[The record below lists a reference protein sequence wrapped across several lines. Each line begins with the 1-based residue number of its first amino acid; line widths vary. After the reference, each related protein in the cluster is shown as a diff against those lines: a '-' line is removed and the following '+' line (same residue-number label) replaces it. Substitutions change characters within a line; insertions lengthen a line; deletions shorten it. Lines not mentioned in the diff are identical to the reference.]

1 MKYLIHLLLLSY
13 SGCFSQAH
21 YENKLISTKWIAPV
35 SKGCIDFY
43 VFKAKQKVLFY
54 SCELADTTYGTYK
67 LSNDTLIIRENNT
80 SEGNVIEKWRFKFI
94 IKNDLMYPI
103 STEQLRKRVWERQ
116 YVNANKDYIFKE
128 TNLE

>member
-1 MKYLIHLLLLSY
+1 LLSY

-21 YENKLISTKWIAPV
+21 YENKLISTKWIAQV

-54 SCELADTTYGTYK
+54 SCELADTTYETYK
-67 LSNDTLIIRENNT
+67 LSNDTLIIRENNL

-94 IKNDLMYPI
+94 VKNNLMYPI
-103 STEQLRKRVWERQ
+103 ITEQLINKVWERQ
-116 YVNANKDYIFKE
+116 KVNANKDYIFKKSNPE
-128 TNLE
+128 

>member
-1 MKYLIHLLLLSY
+1 MIT
-13 SGCFSQAH
+13 CF
-21 YENKLISTKWIAPV
+21 I
-35 SKGCIDFY
+35 FR
-43 VFKAKQKVLFY
+43 VFIECFELF
-54 SCELADTTYGTYK
+54 
-67 LSNDTLIIRENNT
+67 N
-80 SEGNVIEKWRFKFI
+80 FKFI